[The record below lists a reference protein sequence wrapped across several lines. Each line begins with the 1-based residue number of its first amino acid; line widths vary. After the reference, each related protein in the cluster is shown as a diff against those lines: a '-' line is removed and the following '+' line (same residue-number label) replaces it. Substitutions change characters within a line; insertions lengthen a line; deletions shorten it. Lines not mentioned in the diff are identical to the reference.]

1 MTAQKEA
8 VWSCYSKSKIKD
20 KSSFT
25 ETFFLLSST
34 LLLVSDVRAGEGEG
48 LSVRLDDVNFEVGPR
63 LHFRSFLGSVVRVN
77 RVDRVVDVQGD
88 DDPAKIVQDEENC
101 SISRQSRKLIACCV
115 FI

>member
-8 VWSCYSKSKIKD
+8 VWSCYSKSKIKH

-88 DDPAKIVQDEENC
+88 DDPAKIVHDEENWG
-101 SISRQSRKLIACCV
+101 SISRPVLEIDSL
-115 FI
+115 